1 MKNIISRVILFFFIF
16 NTSITFAKGN
26 NQQTKTTVVNTSIAK
41 PNWWKKSS
49 ATPTSSLKRANNSS
63 NSMSAAQVNAM
74 RTEPVIHFLDFIA
87 DKNWQLISD
96 NIGMASAKYK
106 ITLSGQQ
113 YELAIIRMNKNIPL
127 DSVLNIWQNKV
138 GLMVQQNSKPIS
150 IKTQKGQNISLITIK
165 GDQKAILVAFH
176 KQQKYTFFRL
186 LAKQGLN
193 QEIRTNFMN
202 FLTNLYVKN

>member
-74 RTEPVIHFLDFIA
+74 RTEPVTHFLDFIA

-150 IKTQKGQNISLITIK
+150 IKTKKGQNISLITIK